1 MSIRIAKEFR
11 WEMAHR
17 LPFHTCGCQ
26 NVHGH
31 SYRAVVTLEGEPDAR
46 GMVLDYLELAR
57 LVEPILQ
64 RLDHAFLCSEDDEPM
79 VRFFQQHPELKVVF
93 VPFPTTAE
101 NIAQWLLEQL
111 ASELRSYP
119 NLYRLSV
126 RVHETERT
134 FAEASLQLHAGPV
147 PHHEGLT
154 VSTST

>member
-1 MSIRIAKEFR
+1 MSVRIAKEFR

-31 SYRAVVTLEGEPDAR
+31 SYRAVVILEGEPDAR

-57 LVEPILQ
+57 LVEPILH
-64 RLDHAFLCSEDDEPM
+64 RLDHAFLCSEDDELM
-79 VRFFQQHPELKVVF
+79 TDFLRQHPEFKAVF
-93 VPFPTTAE
+93 VPFVTTAE

-111 ASELRSYP
+111 ATELRAHP
-119 NLYRLSV
+119 NLQYLTV

-134 FAEASLQLHAGPV
+134 FAEVSLQLHPAPISQEGHTV
-147 PHHEGLT
+147 PA
-154 VSTST
+154 ST